1 MTTEHSKQLAKL
13 PCAQKNVTGQSHI
26 WQKRIPKPLPTQTA
40 KTSDVSLMASHTTQ
54 IMTSTTAPP
63 SSTPPYD
70 YKAELD
76 KLSTKIKIKLQKHFD
91 SLYVQI

>member
-1 MTTEHSKQLAKL
+1 
-13 PCAQKNVTGQSHI
+13 
-26 WQKRIPKPLPTQTA
+26 
-40 KTSDVSLMASHTTQ
+40 MASHTTQ